1 MTLEIW
7 IDILYSDILS
17 MFKNGWYVHHEW
29 SCNIAALGWVDVFQW
44 ALGVQDCIQWV
55 EFRSIDSM
63 NCSFQFQCRWT
74 VSDLWVQDA
83 LERLDCV
90 KVPSHAQ
97 PLVRWKQALK
107 DQTLWPKAFSL
118 FELQQWWNK
127 HPKLDPCDLRTGG
140 MQALQADHA
149 VTGRSCTTFQFDS
162 MKLFEQ
168 CSEPPCRGQYYLFFF
183 PGWSQPTLGNL
194 IDQRNQPV

>member
-1 MTLEIW
+1 
-7 IDILYSDILS
+7 
-17 MFKNGWYVHHEW
+17 
-29 SCNIAALGWVDVFQW
+29 
-44 ALGVQDCIQWV
+44 
-55 EFRSIDSM
+55 M

-107 DQTLWPKAFSL
+107 DQNLWPKAFSL
-118 FELQQWWNK
+118 FEPQKCGQPPETNIPRWIRATWGLVECKHCKQTMQWLGEVAPDFSSIRWSYLSSVQN
-127 HPKLDPCDLRTGG
+127 PLVGG
-140 MQALQADHA
+140 N
-149 VTGRSCTTFQFDS
+149 TTF
-162 MKLFEQ
+162 
-168 CSEPPCRGQYYLFFF
+168 FFF
-183 PGWSQPTLGNL
+183 SGWSQPTLGNL